1 MTTKT
6 IHGNSQFQ
14 KPSSLRWT
22 WESPGGG
29 YHDKIDHIIVSRR
42 FCMTDVVI
50 VPKFYTGSKHRL
62 LRGRFSFTG
71 RERKDAKFTKRTPR
85 TIIDWELFASL
96 VGFRGDAIMG
106 NIDDEYERLL
116 EHLHDCTKKANSIK
130 TTKRRP
136 SDETLEL
143 IRRRGAPQGARNH
156 ELTSGLARSAEER

>member
-1 MTTKT
+1 MQQAITYR
-6 IHGNSQFQ
+6 NYESQRVRLPASCLPVAVAYAPTSINEEEEEVEAFYMDL
-14 KPSSLRWT
+14 K
-22 WESPGGG
+22 
-29 YHDKIDHIIVSRR
+29 
-42 FCMTDVVI
+42 
-50 VPKFYTGSKHRL
+50 KFYREDRTFYKVII
-62 LRGRFSFTG
+62 G